1 MTIGVIDLQVGNLFS
16 VLKLLKRLNLEYSV
30 VNDRKDV
37 KDHQCLILPG
47 VGSFPKAM
55 EFMND
60 RNIRDEI
67 INFSKTGGGILGI
80 CLGMQLFLDESEEF
94 GRTFGLGLI
103 SGKVVKILEGPSQRV
118 PNIGWRSVNFTGSKD
133 HFGIENI
140 VNRNDF
146 YFAHSFYCQ
155 PDMRETVLG
164 EIQVND
170 QKTPVIISNG
180 RNIVGIQFHPEL
192 SDSKGQDLVSKI
204 LKQLMV

>member
-16 VLKLLKRLNLEYSV
+16 VLKLLKRLNLECSV

-37 KDHQCLILPG
+37 KGHRCLILPG

-67 INFSKTGGGILGI
+67 ITFSNSGGGILGI

-103 SGKVVKILEGPSQRV
+103 AGKVAKILEGPRQRV
-118 PNIGWRSVNFTGSKD
+118 PNIGWRSVNFTGSED
-133 HFGIENI
+133 HFGIEKI
-140 VNRNDF
+140 VNNNDF

-155 PDMRETVLG
+155 PNLRDTVLG
-164 EIQVND
+164 EIQVNEQD
-170 QKTPVIISNG
+170 APVIISNG

-192 SDSKGQDLVSKI
+192 SDSKGEDLVSQI
-204 LKQLMV
+204 LKQLLV